1 MNNDFTREM
10 QASSISFEGE
20 IAGLKTDKEQLK
32 EQLIE
37 KNADI
42 QQLQKDLIQAL
53 MSKVPVVAAAPL
65 PPSIDQ
71 EQLEKKAREQV
82 DKIEELLV
90 TIAQHEAKLI
100 KQEEVNTY
108 NEQQIRQEFTL
119 KLEEAKVHAN
129 KLNDEVQKYLKS
141 NESLFEQ
148 NEKLNTELDELR
160 TE

>member
-20 IAGLKTDKEQLK
+20 ITGLKTDKEQLK

-119 KLEEAKVHAN
+119 KLEEAKVHAD